1 MGTQEKHTELE
12 SESNIF
18 IQKGEKSE
26 LALFNGPCPIV
37 HWDSPGV
44 EEGCNVPKKV
54 GKRGTMEEDGA
65 GPLARPGGQHRHHHD
80 HSNVGGDVAS
90 G

>member
-1 MGTQEKHTELE
+1 M
-12 SESNIF
+12 
-18 IQKGEKSE
+18 QKGEKSE

-54 GKRGTMEEDGA
+54 GKRGTMEEDG
-65 GPLARPGGQHRHHHD
+65 PLARPGGQHRHHHD

>member
-1 MGTQEKHTELE
+1 M
-12 SESNIF
+12 
-18 IQKGEKSE
+18 QKGETSE
-26 LALFNGPCPIV
+26 LALFNGPCPIMY
-37 HWDSPGV
+37 WDSPGV

>member
-1 MGTQEKHTELE
+1 M
-12 SESNIF
+12 
-18 IQKGEKSE
+18 
-26 LALFNGPCPIV
+26 

-54 GKRGTMEEDGA
+54 GKRGPMEEDGA